1 MRRSRPRVLRAVA
14 LSSVVLIGI
23 GGWAAIAVTSADAG
37 AATRVDPTALPL
49 GDGNVSTSPKVGNVD
64 SCQSQFGNIGGAQA
78 VGPWINTSAKTWNS
92 ATKVA
97 VQGTVSWPNASFST
111 TVSGGRRVVKTN
123 DLPQGHTTGT
133 FPVSASDPASAYDRN
148 PNHIAAQSVTWSLP
162 ADPTAAGSPSCTNG
176 GPVGVLTD
184 GVLLFNALDG
194 EGRDAAAHE
203 VLDSCGGHPE
213 MTSTYHHHEVPSC
226 ILDKATGRAT
236 LVGYATD
243 GYGIYAERDTRGD
256 LLTNASL
263 DACHGRTSTVT
274 WNGKKKK
281 LYHYDATLEYPYTLG
296 CFHGTPIN
304 TR

>member
-1 MRRSRPRVLRAVA
+1 MKRSRSPVLRAVA
-14 LSSVVLIGI
+14 FGGVVLIGI
-23 GGWAAIAVTSADAG
+23 GAWAGFAVTSLDAG

-49 GDGNVSTSPKVGNVD
+49 GDGHVSTSPKIGNVD
-64 SCQSQFGNIGGAQA
+64 TCQTQFGNVGGAQA
-78 VGPWINTSAKTWNS
+78 VGPWVNAAAKTWNS
-92 ATKVA
+92 TTKIA
-97 VQGTVSWPNASFST
+97 VQGAVSWPTASFST
-111 TVSGGRRVVKTN
+111 TVSGGRRVVQTN

-133 FPVSASDPASAYDRN
+133 FPVSGSDPASAYDRN
-148 PNHIAAQSVTWSLP
+148 PNHIAAQSITWNLP

-176 GPVGVLTD
+176 GPIGVLTD

-213 MTSTYHHHEVPSC
+213 MSATYHHHEVPSC

-243 GYGIYAERDTRGD
+243 GYGIYAERDAHGA
-256 LLTNASL
+256 LLTNGSL

-281 LYHYDATLEYPYTLG
+281 LYHYDATLEYPYTVG
-296 CFHGTPIN
+296 CFHGTPTN
-304 TR
+304 SR